1 MACKVGA
8 PGRDCQRE
16 TGPAPLVSV
25 LDCPPA
31 AGHLFPV
38 AGPVLRPQVNP
49 DPTARA
55 GRLPSEDLRVH
66 IPKRP
71 GTRLALAGLALG
83 AAACGGADAVQ
94 LPPPNVTVVTTEPR
108 DIPAGIE
115 LVGQGAAS
123 KYIEV
128 RSQLN
133 GVIVDRP
140 YREGSDVQKGD
151 VLFRLD
157 PTTYEATYR
166 SAAAAADN
174 AKARLDN
181 AERTLRRLTP
191 LLAEGA
197 VSQKDVDDAT
207 TELQQA
213 QASYAE
219 AQALADRAKKDY
231 DDTWIRAEI
240 SGRAGR
246 ANLPLGARVT
256 GPADI
261 LTDLQQIDPIY
272 AYFSPSDL
280 EILRFRRER
289 EEGKL
294 AFNPRSISV
303 QVRLSDGTL
312 LPSRGTL
319 NFADLSL
326 DTRTGTQQ
334 YRAEFQNP
342 QQILLPGQF
351 VRVRLLGVTRK
362 GAILVP
368 QRAVLQGL
376 TGAFVYVVAE
386 GDTARPRTV
395 VASSWEGDGWV
406 IDSGLVAGERV
417 VVDGTQR
424 VVAGQP
430 VRVVTGADSAAA
442 AAAGATP

>member
-1 MACKVGA
+1 M
-8 PGRDCQRE
+8 RF
-16 TGPAPLVSV
+16 GPA
-25 LDCPPA
+25 
-31 AGHLFPV
+31 
-38 AGPVLRPQVNP
+38 
-49 DPTARA
+49 
-55 GRLPSEDLRVH
+55 
-66 IPKRP
+66 
-71 GTRLALAGLALG
+71 LALTGIVLAV
-83 AAACGGADAVQ
+83 AACGGGEAPQ
-94 LPPPNVTVVTTEPR
+94 LPPPNVTIVTTEPR

-133 GVIVDRP
+133 GIIIEQD

-151 VLFRLD
+151 ALFRLD
-157 PTTYEATYR
+157 PTIYEAAYR

-174 AKARLDN
+174 ARARLDN
-181 AERTLRRLTP
+181 AQRTLKRLTP

-219 AQALADRAKKDY
+219 AQANAEGAKKDF

-240 SGRAGR
+240 PGRAGR

-256 GPADI
+256 GPTDI

-272 AYFSPSDL
+272 VYFSPSDL

-294 AFNPRSISV
+294 VFNPRNVSV

-312 LPSRGTL
+312 LPSKGTL

-334 YRAEFQNP
+334 YRAEFRN
-342 QQILLPGQF
+342 QQRTLLPGQF

-376 TGAFVYVVAE
+376 GGAFVYVVAE
-386 GDTARPRTV
+386 GDTARARTV
-395 VASSWEGDGWV
+395 LTSSWEGDGWV

-424 VVAGQP
+424 VTAGQP
-430 VRVVTGADSAAA
+430 VRIVAAPDSAAD
-442 AAAGATP
+442 ATTGTAP

>member
-1 MACKVGA
+1 M
-8 PGRDCQRE
+8 
-16 TGPAPLVSV
+16 TSSTHLGPI
-25 LDCPPA
+25 
-31 AGHLFPV
+31 
-38 AGPVLRPQVNP
+38 
-49 DPTARA
+49 TA
-55 GRLPSEDLRVH
+55 V
-66 IPKRP
+66 
-71 GTRLALAGLALG
+71 AGLALA
-83 AAACGGADAVQ
+83 AAACGGVETVQ
-94 LPPPNVTVVTTEPR
+94 LPPPNVTVVTTEPK

-133 GVIVDRP
+133 GIIIEQD

-151 VLFRLD
+151 ALFRLD
-157 PTTYEATYR
+157 PTIYQATYR

-174 AKARLDN
+174 ARARLDN
-181 AERTLRRLTP
+181 AQRTLKRLTP

-219 AQALADRAKKDY
+219 AQANAEGAKKDY

-240 SGRAGR
+240 PGRAGR

-256 GPADI
+256 GPTDI

-272 AYFSPSDL
+272 VYFSPSDL

-294 AFNPRSISV
+294 LFNPRNVSV

-312 LPSRGTL
+312 LPSKGTL

-334 YRAEFQNP
+334 YRAEFRNAQRT
-342 QQILLPGQF
+342 LLPGQF

-376 TGAFVYVVAE
+376 GGAFVYVVAD
-386 GDTARPRTV
+386 GDTARARSV
-395 VASSWEGDGWV
+395 VTSSWEGDGWV
-406 IDSGLVAGERV
+406 VDSGLVAGERV

-424 VVAGQP
+424 VTAGQP
-430 VRVVTGADSAAA
+430 VRIVTAADSGAAPA
-442 AAAGATP
+442 SATP